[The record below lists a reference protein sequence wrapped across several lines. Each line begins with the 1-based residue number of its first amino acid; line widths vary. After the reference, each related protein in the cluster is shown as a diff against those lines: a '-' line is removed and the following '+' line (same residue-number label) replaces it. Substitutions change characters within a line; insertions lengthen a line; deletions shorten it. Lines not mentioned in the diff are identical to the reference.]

1 MMAKEP
7 MEPVA
12 AEEPLNVLKW
22 AQSAQDAGSKVG
34 LAQLLT
40 ALQLL
45 ATDGDRK
52 NAVNKTWRDRTP
64 ASMQVIKSGALSLTK
79 AWSTWVAGAGG
90 LSAVV
95 AAGTAFFGSLRSD
108 LGDPII
114 VALVAGASL
123 ILSATGIALAL
134 FIKGDLEA
142 RGQATAARH
151 AGRAE
156 VASAFLRATAEI
168 PKSASSRDVGG
179 AASGGLTPD
188 LMLALAGFPGKVR
201 IQVSGDPSFVAAR
214 GIRTHTSYGLQIDT
228 AGGWVAI
235 DQVEGFTTADNS
247 PPAIAPP

>member
-1 MMAKEP
+1 
-7 MEPVA
+7 MEPEKT
-12 AEEPLNVLKW
+12 EEQLKPLKW
-22 AQSAQDAGSKVG
+22 AGSAQDVEPKVG

-45 ATDGDRK
+45 ATDDDRK
-52 NAVNKTWRDRTP
+52 DAVNKSWYDRTP

-90 LSAVV
+90 LSAVL
-95 AAGTAFFGSLRSD
+95 AAGTAYFGNFRSG
-108 LGDPII
+108 LGDAIV
-114 VALVAGASL
+114 VALIGGASL

-168 PKSASSRDVGG
+168 PKASAPGESG
-179 AASGGLTPD
+179 AASDGLSPE
-188 LMLALAGFPGKVR
+188 LMLAIAGFPGRVL
-201 IQVSGDPSFVAAR
+201 IQVKGDSSFVAAR
-214 GIRTHTSYGLQIDT
+214 GIRTHASYGLQIGTD
-228 AGGWVAI
+228 AGWVAI
-235 DQVEGFTTADNS
+235 DQVAGFTTAADA
-247 PPAIAPP
+247 PPAIEPPV